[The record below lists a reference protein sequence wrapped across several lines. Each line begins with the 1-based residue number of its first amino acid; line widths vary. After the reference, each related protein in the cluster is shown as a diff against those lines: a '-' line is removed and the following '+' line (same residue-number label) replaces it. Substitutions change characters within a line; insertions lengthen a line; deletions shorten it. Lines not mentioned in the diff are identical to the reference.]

1 VRRYHSR
8 SRYRDS
14 HHTRRRRSRSSTAS
28 TSSSDSAKSHNKR
41 HTKKQRSQTSKSR
54 SPGHDLKSPP
64 QKPVHT
70 KALTTSPINVSGY
83 TKQPASPE
91 GEEEEKQ
98 KTIGPTSR
106 PIMMPE
112 NKMQIVSYIAP
123 DILKKKETTDL
134 EPVNPVQEETSQILA
149 KTTDPETEIIKPDAL
164 MPELKGEEDKPSPV
178 ETELPVNSNDLEQPT
193 ELVKEDPLLA
203 AVDEKQQAP
212 ENNEP
217 VCESEPAKISTEVDP
232 LSLQAPPPPAP
243 HQPSPFID
251 SIIDSVILKS
261 QTTSETASPLSS
273 LNQNLNHLP
282 INNMETSTNNN
293 STIFSSENNTSN
305 NQAII
310 RDSAEKIQ
318 QAKSKN
324 LSKKKREFITWQPSA
339 EQQTDENAKSTIV
352 ACANLNDP
360 VDGSKKVIKRPKDEL
375 KQRVKKIKSSNKP
388 KYISEYISESQN
400 ISNNNNN
407 NNNIGICQ
415 GHLLSNNENNSHT
428 TSTSNNIINL
438 ISNTAL
444 SVLNVNRPGPEVA
457 KKDKLQKEKIR
468 LEKENYIRSQL
479 WEEHCYTPHLTW
491 LKGEDEKNLTS
502 LKSEKKEDSL
512 IVSNLKQAT
521 SVNSQ
526 LSTAPATHEKSVKQK
541 ARSSGISSENVCIN
555 KQPMVA
561 QKAVAKSFPRRT
573 RERENEIL
581 KRFLVEGIDREDM
594 EFLRRAYELM
604 EIPSSNQIYL
614 FYYVNEAKIKYT
626 SFFFLL
632 NFVN

>member
-1 VRRYHSR
+1 MRRYHSR

-41 HTKKQRSQTSKSR
+41 HTKKQRRQTSKSR

-83 TKQPASPE
+83 TKQPASPV
-91 GEEEEKQ
+91 EEEEKQ
-98 KTIGPTSR
+98 KIVEPTSR
-106 PIMMPE
+106 PIMIPE

-123 DILKKKETTDL
+123 DILEKKETTDL
-134 EPVNPVQEETSQILA
+134 EPVNPVQEETTQILA
-149 KTTDPETEIIKPDAL
+149 KTTDPESEIIKLDAL
-164 MPELKGEEDKPSPV
+164 MPEFVGEEDKPSPV
-178 ETELPVNSNDLEQPT
+178 ATESPVNSNDLEQPT
-193 ELVKEDPLLA
+193 ELIKEDPLLA

-217 VCESEPAKISTEVDP
+217 VCESAPTKISTELNP
-232 LSLQAPPPPAP
+232 SSLQAPPPPAP

-282 INNMETSTNNN
+282 INNMESSTNNN
-293 STIFSSENNTSN
+293 LTIFSSENISSN

-310 RDSAEKIQ
+310 SDSAEKIQQ

-324 LSKKKREFITWQPSA
+324 LSKKKREFITWQPST

-352 ACANLNDP
+352 GCANQNDP

-400 ISNNNNN
+400 INNS
-407 NNNIGICQ
+407 NNNIGIGQ
-415 GHLLSNNENNSHT
+415 GHLFSNNENNSHT
-428 TSTSNNIINL
+428 TSGSNNIINL

-491 LKGEDEKNLTS
+491 LKGEDEKILTS

-512 IVSNLKQAT
+512 IVSNLKQET
-521 SVNSQ
+521 SVNGQ
-526 LSTAPATHEKSVKQK
+526 LLAAPATHEKSVKQK
-541 ARSSGISSENVCIN
+541 TRSSGISSENVCIN

-561 QKAVAKSFPRRT
+561 EKAVAKSFPRRT

-581 KRFLVEGIDREDM
+581 KRFLIEGIDREDM

-614 FYYVNEAKIKYT
+614 F
-626 SFFFLL
+626 
-632 NFVN
+632 